1 MVTENIHGFVYLDVN
16 PQPWAV
22 GPLAIGKRNGKM
34 FPKMNRNEAVHD
46 FKEAV
51 RGELEGM
58 VRMLPAGEY
67 DLSFYFWRRLD
78 SYVAESG
85 RKAAAHVADAT
96 NMQKALEDALQ
107 GIVID
112 NDRDVRRVFSEIVE
126 QGPDV
131 VPGIAVYATSFEERE
146 LPSQVQHSRSLAIK
160 RASSIESAD
169 NSWPPR

>member
-1 MVTENIHGFVYLDVN
+1 MSDVIHGLVYLDVN

-22 GPLAIGKRNGKM
+22 GPLAMGRRNGKM

-51 RGELEGM
+51 REQLHGH
-58 VRMLPAGEY
+58 VQKLPPGEY
-67 DLSFYFWRRLD
+67 DLKFYLWRRLD

-107 GIVID
+107 GIVFD
-112 NDRDVRRVFSEIVE
+112 NDRDVRRIFTEIVE

-131 VPGIAVYATSFEERE
+131 VPGIAVYATSFLKTE
-146 LPSQVQHSRSLAIK
+146 LPHAVQHVRKGALTRSTVTE
-160 RASSIESAD
+160 RSD
-169 NSWPPR
+169 NSWPPS